1 MVTISYPTWN
11 EELFFLGQT
20 LFEFFET
27 KADGLTTLKEEEEAA
42 DVSVS

>member
-1 MVTISYPTWN
+1 MMGC
-11 EELFFLGQT
+11 LFFSHQT
-20 LFEFFET
+20 LFEFIET